1 MDYSTILYEVRGGVA
16 QITLN
21 RPDAANSLNL
31 AMAKDLFHATIE
43 CSEDRSIRA
52 VVITG
57 TGRFFCTGGDLKS
70 FREQGEGLPGH
81 IKEMT
86 TYFHAAIARL
96 VHVQSPVIAAVNG
109 TAAGAGL
116 SVVCACDLAVA
127 ADTASFTM
135 AYTRAGLV
143 PDGSAT
149 YFLPRIVGTKRA
161 LDLALTNRVFFAA
174 EALDWGIV
182 SRVVPAAP
190 LVEETKAM
198 TDQFTSG
205 PAIALGAAKKLLH
218 LSAGNSLETQMELE
232 SQEISAIARTA
243 DAAEGIAAF
252 LEKRP
257 PRYTGA

>member
-1 MDYSTILYEVRGGVA
+1 MGYSTILYEVNGGVA
-16 QITLN
+16 RIPLN

-31 AMAKDLFHATIE
+31 AMAKDLFHASIE
-43 CSEDRSIRA
+43 CGEDRSVRA

-70 FREQGEGLPGH
+70 FREQGEGLPRH

-96 VHVQSPVIAAVNG
+96 AHLQSPVIAAVNG

-116 SVVCACDLAVA
+116 SIVCACDLAVA
-127 ADTASFTM
+127 ADTATFTM

-149 YFLPRIVGTKRA
+149 YFLPRIVGAKRA
-161 LDLALTNRVFFAA
+161 LDLALTNRVFSAT
-174 EALDWGIV
+174 EARDWGIV
-182 SRVVPAAP
+182 SRVVPAAR
-190 LVEETKAM
+190 LQEEVKSM
-198 TDQFTSG
+198 TDQFTAG
-205 PAIALGAAKKLLH
+205 PAMAVGAAKRLLH
-218 LSAGNSLETQMELE
+218 VSAGNSLETQMELE

-243 DAAEGIAAF
+243 DAKEGIAAF

-257 PRYTGA
+257 PKYTGA